1 MNEFKQKISNKIDVI
16 LVSNDCA
23 FFTIDISQ
31 DEDLIVISDKNK
43 AIEIANYIMR
53 LSEKL
58 EG

>member
-1 MNEFKQKISNKIDVI
+1 MNEFTQKISNKIDVS

-31 DEDLIVISDKNK
+31 DDDLIVISDKNT
-43 AIEIANYIMR
+43 AVEIANYIMK

>member
-1 MNEFKQKISNKIDVI
+1 MNEFTQKLSSKIDVS
-16 LVSNDCA
+16 LVSDDCT

-31 DEDLIVISDKNK
+31 DDDLIVITDKNK
-43 AIEIANYIMR
+43 AVEIANYIMK